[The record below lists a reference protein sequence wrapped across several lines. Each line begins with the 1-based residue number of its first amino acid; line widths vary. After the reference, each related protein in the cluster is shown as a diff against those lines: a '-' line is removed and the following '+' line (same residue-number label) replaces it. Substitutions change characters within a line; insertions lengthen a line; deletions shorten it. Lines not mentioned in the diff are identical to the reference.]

1 MSKYENLTMANS
13 LITCCPHYLI
23 IESRDNQGGFHG
35 HCGLS
40 EEGLECFSV
49 MENSSLMNK
58 LVGAQVVPKGGR
70 RGSGML
76 VSTHYSSSCIGKEA
90 DVKASGHDA

>member
-1 MSKYENLTMANS
+1 MANS
-13 LITCCPHYLI
+13 LITCCSRYLI
-23 IESRDNQGGFHG
+23 LESRDNQDGFHG

-40 EEGLECFSV
+40 EDGLECFSV
-49 MENSSLMNK
+49 MENSSQMNK

-76 VSTHYSSSCIGKEA
+76 GSTHYPSSSIGKEV
-90 DVKASGHDA
+90 DVKAL